1 MSEQKQSKKVK
12 NRGRN
17 WQAIAKGRAS
27 IPHRD
32 IRTTR
37 GLTNIP
43 KITET
48 GSAAYRRMAVKNS
61 KKGTK

>member
-17 WQAIAKGRAS
+17 WQAIAKGRAG

-32 IRTTR
+32 IRTSR

-43 KITET
+43 SITDT
-48 GSAAYRRMAVKNS
+48 GSAAYRRMQAKNA
-61 KKGTK
+61 KRGK